1 MIATIVRIEGNVQVQ
16 RADGSIEN
24 LALGDQLF
32 DGDVVITRNDS
43 NVLLEYP
50 NDDQILIKNGASLTI
65 NREQLSDDTI
75 DELEFITDEVS

>member
-1 MIATIVRIEGNVQVQ
+1 
-16 RADGSIEN
+16 
-24 LALGDQLF
+24 
-32 DGDVVITRNDS
+32 VITRNDS

-75 DELEFITDEVS
+75 DELEFITDEVSVSDILDVLNETAQWRTLNLMSASSRCL